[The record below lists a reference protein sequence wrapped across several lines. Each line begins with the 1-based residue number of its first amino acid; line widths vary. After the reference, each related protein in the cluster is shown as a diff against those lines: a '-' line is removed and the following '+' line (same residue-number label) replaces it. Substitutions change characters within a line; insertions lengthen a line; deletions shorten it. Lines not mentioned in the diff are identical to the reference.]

1 MTTFL
6 EDLGLLGA
14 VAAAVATLALLAGCV
29 AHLSRP
35 TALPDALRAH
45 RTLPER
51 SVPLAASA
59 VTLAEGVLGVAVVVA
74 FLSQHRLGLT
84 VALGATALLFTSYAL
99 YTRHTLANGRGGPC
113 GCSRREVPLSGWVV
127 GRAWTFAALALVA
140 AVLTASAGSLADAPS
155 GGAETVTA
163 ALAALTFA
171 TLLWLLPAAMAQPSN
186 KATGPTIRVRQV
198 HQTHQTRQTRQAHRG
213 GPQPWTS

>member
-14 VAAAVATLALLAGCV
+14 VATAVVTLALLAGCV

-35 TALPDALRAH
+35 AALPDALRAH
-45 RTLPER
+45 RTLPAR
-51 SVPLAASA
+51 SVPLAAGA
-59 VTLAEGVLGVAVVVA
+59 VTLAEGLLGVAVVVA

-84 VALGATALLFTSYAL
+84 VVLGAATLLFTSYAL

-113 GCSRREVPLSGWVV
+113 GCSRHEVPLSGWVV
-127 GRAWTFAALALVA
+127 GRAWTFAALALIA

-155 GGAETVTA
+155 GGAETATA
-163 ALAALTFA
+163 ALVALTFA
-171 TLLWLLPAAMAQPSN
+171 TLLWLLPAAMAQP
-186 KATGPTIRVRQV
+186 AVRGTGPTVRVRQD
-198 HQTHQTRQTRQAHRG
+198 HQAHQARQAHRG